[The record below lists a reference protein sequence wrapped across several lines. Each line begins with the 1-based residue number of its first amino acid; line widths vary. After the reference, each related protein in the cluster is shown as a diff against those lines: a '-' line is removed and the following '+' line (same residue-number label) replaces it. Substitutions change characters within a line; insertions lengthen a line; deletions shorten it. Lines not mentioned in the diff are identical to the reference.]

1 MFIREIKKL
10 EHGSGK
16 SYVYHRLMES
26 VRTPKGPRQRIVLNL
41 GKIEIPRDEWKALA
55 DRIEEILTGQQ
66 RFPGLKAPIEEL
78 AQHYA
83 GLIRR
88 KEMESVPSKPAGV
101 AAAQWEKIDLNS
113 ITQEEVR
120 TIGAEVIGWW
130 AFKTLGIGEILKEQ
144 GFSGHQV
151 ELAALLT
158 VGRLLHPG
166 SERETALWGK
176 QVSGLDEVLGVSFE
190 HLSNNALYRLSDALI
205 TKKDQIE
212 EALMG
217 KERTLLGLRETV
229 ILYDL
234 TNTFFCGTGIGSDL
248 AQRGPSK
255 EKRTDCPL
263 VTLALALDEDGFPK
277 ASKVFAGNVS
287 EPATLRDILRA
298 LPVKQVGQRC
308 LFEDFPTVVMDAGIA
323 TEKNLRVLREEKFH
337 YIGVSRVRPKEPPA
351 DDLEVIRER
360 EGCVLVRGKAVES
373 EGETLLYCESAGRS
387 RKEES
392 MKALFQKRFEEGL
405 SAIADSLTKKRG
417 VKDYQKVLERLGKLK
432 GKYPSISRFYDIEV
446 DQENEIATAIRWS
459 IRDQAALDFRFSGAY
474 LLRTD
479 RKDLKEKELW
489 TLYNTLTRVEGA
501 FRSLKSEL
509 GLRPVFHR
517 VSRRIEGHLF
527 ITVLAY
533 HLLAF
538 IERALRR
545 NGVHQSWETIRML
558 MATQVRI
565 TVSMTNDEGERI
577 HIRQTTEPE
586 PFHKQIFSALGLPA
600 KPLKTIKVKM

>member
-1 MFIREIKKL
+1 MSTTGLWNRCA
-10 EHGSGK
+10 H
-16 SYVYHRLMES
+16 
-26 VRTPKGPRQRIVLNL
+26 PKGSRQRIVLNL
-41 GKIEIPRDEWKALA
+41 GKIEIPRDEWKSLA
-55 DRIEEILTGQQ
+55 NRIEEILTGQQ
-66 RFPGLKAPIEEL
+66 RFPGLRATIEEL

-88 KEMESVPSKPAGV
+88 KEMESVPSKPAG
-101 AAAQWEKIDLNS
+101 AAVAQWEKVDLNS

-120 TIGAEVIGWW
+120 TVGAEVIGCW
-130 AFKTLGIGEILKEQ
+130 AFKTLGINEILKEQ
-144 GFSGHQV
+144 GFGRWQV
-151 ELAALLT
+151 EQAALLT

-176 QVSGLDEVLGVSFE
+176 QVSGLDEVLGTSFE
-190 HLSNNALYRLSDALI
+190 HLSNNALYRLSDALVAN
-205 TKKDQIE
+205 KDQIE

-217 KERTLLGLRETV
+217 KERSLLGLRETI

-234 TNTFFCGTGIGSDL
+234 TNTFFCGTGTESDL

-263 VTLALALDEDGFPK
+263 VTLALAIDEDGFPK

-298 LPVKQVGQRC
+298 LPIKQVGQRC
-308 LFEDFPTVVMDAGIA
+308 LFESSPTVVMDAGIA
-323 TEKNLRVLREEKFH
+323 TEKNLEVLREEGFH
-337 YIGVSRVRPKEPPA
+337 YIGVSRTRPMEPLA
-351 DDLEVIRER
+351 DDLEVIKER
-360 EGCVLVRGKAVES
+360 DGCVLVRGKTIES
-373 EGETLLYCESAGRS
+373 EAETLLYCESAGRAL
-387 RKEES
+387 KEGS

-405 SAIADSLTKKRG
+405 SAIGDSLTKKRG

-432 GKYPSISRFYDIEV
+432 GKYPSISRFYDVEV
-446 DQENEIATAIRWS
+446 DQENGIATAIRWS

-489 TLYNTLTRVEGA
+489 TLYTTLTHVEGA

-538 IERALRR
+538 IERTLRR
-545 NGVHQSWETIRML
+545 NGVHQRWETIRML

-565 TVSMTNDEGERI
+565 TVSVTNDEGERI

-600 KPLKTIKVKM
+600 KPLETTKVKM